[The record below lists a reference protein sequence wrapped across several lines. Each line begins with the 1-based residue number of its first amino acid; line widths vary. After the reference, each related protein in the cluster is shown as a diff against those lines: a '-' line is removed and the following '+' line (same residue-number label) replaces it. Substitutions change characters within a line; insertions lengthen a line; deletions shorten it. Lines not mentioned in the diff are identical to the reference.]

1 MKNKIFALS
10 TLTLALIAASP
21 AWADPA
27 KVIRIG
33 VATVGTGGK
42 PVFGGSSAATAAT
55 RGLIEEE
62 FKKDGIKVE
71 WNYFKGAGPAVN
83 EALANKL
90 LDFAWQG
97 DLPAI
102 VAKASGLK
110 TKILLANGTLGT
122 TYLAVP
128 ADSPAKKLEDLKGK
142 KVALFKGTNGQLV
155 VNKVLDQYGLTEKD
169 FKLINMDTATTDA
182 AIATKD
188 VDGAWYGSNIF
199 QLVDRGVARIIWSNK
214 EGPISLTRQTHF
226 LVTEDFEKANPEI
239 TQRVVNVLVRTAA
252 DISKPENADKVLQ
265 EWAKSGTPYSS
276 WKKDYNGGAD
286 LKRRSSPLLDE
297 FFYNHYRDAVQASL
311 KFKLI
316 RKDFDVNQWFEPK
329 YLNQALKE
337 QKLENFWT
345 AYDAKGNP
353 KGGK

>member
-1 MKNKIFALS
+1 MKKTIFSLGILS
-10 TLTLALIAASP
+10 AALIAATP

-33 VATVGTGGK
+33 VASVGTGGR
-42 PVFGGSSAATAAT
+42 PVFGGASVANAQV
-55 RGLIEEE
+55 RGLLEEE

-71 WNYFKGAGPAVN
+71 WNFFKGAGPAVN

-102 VAKASGLK
+102 VGKAGGLK

-155 VNKVLDQYGLTEKD
+155 VNKVLDQYGLSEKD

-188 VDGAWYGSNIF
+188 VDGAWYGANIF
-199 QLVDRGVARIIWSNK
+199 TLVDRGVARVIWSNK
-214 EGPISLTRQTHF
+214 EGPLTLTRQTHF

-239 TQRVVNVLVRTAA
+239 TQRIVNVLVKTAA
-252 DISKPENADKVLQ
+252 DISKPENADKILQ
-265 EWAKSGTPYSS
+265 EWAKSGTPYAS
-276 WKKDYNGGAD
+276 WKRDYNGGVD
-286 LKRRSSPLLDE
+286 IKRRSSPLLDE
-297 FFYNHYRDAVQASL
+297 FFYSHYRDAVQASL
-311 KFKLI
+311 KFKFI

-337 QKLENFWT
+337 QKLENYWPT
-345 AYDAKGNP
+345 YDAKGNP
-353 KGGK
+353 KGSK